1 MKRKIENTSSSE
13 LEEEDHRSCLV
24 HFVDKDIFDHIYLAS
39 GALLHATLVL
49 TTRDFLEP
57 YKQNVID
64 GNLFVYHE
72 SWKTNDQSS
81 KVKHVYTDRVNNS
94 QLAAAKVNS
103 LI

>member
-13 LEEEDHRSCLV
+13 LEEDDHRSCLM

-39 GALLHATLVL
+39 GALLHATLIL

-64 GNLFVYHE
+64 RNLFVYHE
-72 SWKTNDQSS
+72 SWKTKNQSR
-81 KVKHVYTDRVNNS
+81 KVKHVYIDHVNNS
-94 QLAAAKVNS
+94 QLAAAKVS
-103 LI
+103 SFI